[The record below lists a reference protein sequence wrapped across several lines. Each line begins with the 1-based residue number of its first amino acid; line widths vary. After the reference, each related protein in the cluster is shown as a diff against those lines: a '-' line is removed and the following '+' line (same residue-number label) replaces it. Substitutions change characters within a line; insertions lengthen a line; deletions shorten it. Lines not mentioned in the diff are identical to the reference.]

1 MREPE
6 NVDPTQIRNLWKVL
20 KFDLLETQ
28 NSGFWPKKESK
39 GFSTLLLLPHSFST
53 RPTSSF
59 HSFHLSIHSSTSN
72 IHFLPTIPLI
82 SHNTILAQTPS
93 SLNSPIWRSKYPLRS
108 SSKVPFMDFKLLV
121 ITFFNYFGMLL
132 HFIVSNFWIYC
143 TVKMI
148 PSLIDFPQTP
158 LWLEFRFWF
167 IEIEFSNFE
176 CLDLACSC
184 LIE

>member
-1 MREPE
+1 MTHCTGNKVQLLCELSTSMREPE

-132 HFIVSNFWIYC
+132 HFIVSNFEYIVLW
-143 TVKMI
+143 KWFH
-148 PSLIDFPQTP
+148 PWLISPKHLCD
-158 LWLEFRFWF
+158 
-167 IEIEFSNFE
+167 
-176 CLDLACSC
+176 
-184 LIE
+184 